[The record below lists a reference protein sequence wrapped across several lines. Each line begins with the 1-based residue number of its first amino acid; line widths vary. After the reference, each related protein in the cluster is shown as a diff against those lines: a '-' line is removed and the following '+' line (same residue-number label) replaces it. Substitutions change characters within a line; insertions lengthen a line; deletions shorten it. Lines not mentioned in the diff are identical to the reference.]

1 MIVVGGAVP
10 HPHLVARQLSTT
22 SPFPPRIT
30 HIAQTIPSLFCLLS
44 PDNDPLRYAAI
55 CQRHLLL
62 GGSIGGLLGRRSLMR
77 GNENQLVWPQVGRP
91 GSKDAYNIQMYLS
104 TSRSNN

>member
-1 MIVVGGAVP
+1 MIVVGGALP
-10 HPHLVARQLSTT
+10 HPHLLARHYPL
-22 SPFPPRIT
+22 PHLPPRIT

-44 PDNDPLRYAAI
+44 SDNDPLRYAAI

-62 GGSIGGLLGRRSLMR
+62 GGSIGGWLGRRSLMR